1 MQTRWKPIILT
12 SRSDFKLSCD
22 LSMKN
27 NHGSPCLTFD
37 GVIVCHI
44 LSNNIRKYQVILSCV
59 SKEGNVE
66 AALEI

>member
-1 MQTRWKPIILT
+1 MQARCKPGFLT
-12 SRSDFKLSCD
+12 SWSDFILSCD

-37 GVIVCHI
+37 SVIVCPV
-44 LSNNIRKYQVILSCV
+44 LSNNIRKFQVILSCV
-59 SKEGNVE
+59 CKEGNVE